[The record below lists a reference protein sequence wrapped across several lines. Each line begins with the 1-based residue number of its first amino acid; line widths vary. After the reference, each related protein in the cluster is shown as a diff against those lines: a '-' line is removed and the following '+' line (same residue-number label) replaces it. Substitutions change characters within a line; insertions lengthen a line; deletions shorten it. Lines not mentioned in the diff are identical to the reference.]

1 MVDSKHQWKAW
12 VYLLPAIILLLIFT
26 VYPIINTVV
35 TAFIYNVEY
44 KPASIQVES
53 VENAEDKYYFYFV
66 DEDTNEKRYMSAV
79 SAEDGS
85 IHMGYVNEPDAAKS
99 AFSYDASF
107 SVWTLTVDEKQYFF
121 AATDDSDADLI
132 EATEENIEMLGQSIY
147 PANLMLNGKIV
158 TKLDPSKPEAEEED
172 PRAALA
178 DALLKFQQAKEAA
191 KKMSFLYPIYSGR
204 LEKDTD
210 EISIDKTFVLDQEVE
225 SLCLAVRRIVTFNEN
240 RPKAERSVFTPMISS
255 PIVPVEVKITGI
267 LNKMSKKKAT
277 SLKELLDE
285 SVSLPDMIA
294 IFLGVLEL
302 IKIRKILIYDT
313 EGTLLGDDA
322 KFVINDNPEDI
333 EKDANG
339 NELYSSDFDRGAEQ
353 IEMNLD
359 NESKGDGE

>member
-1 MVDSKHQWKAW
+1 MD
-12 VYLLPAIILLLIFT
+12 AINYRLETFEGPLDLLLSLIQKNKMS
-26 VYPIINTVV
+26 IDDIQINV
-35 TAFIYNVEY
+35 ICEQYMEY
-44 KPASIQVES
+44 
-53 VENAEDKYYFYFV
+53 
-66 DEDTNEKRYMSAV
+66 
-79 SAEDGS
+79 
-85 IHMGYVNEPDAAKS
+85 
-99 AFSYDASF
+99 
-107 SVWTLTVDEKQYFF
+107 
-121 AATDDSDADLI
+121 I
-132 EATEENIEMLGQSIY
+132 EAAQSLDMELASEFIVM
-147 PANLMLNGKIV
+147 ASELMLIKS
-158 TKLDPSKPEAEEED
+158 KLFLPKPEAEEED

-191 KKMSFLYPIYSGR
+191 KKMSLLYPVYSGR

-322 KFVINDNPEDI
+322 KFVINDNPDDV

>member
-1 MVDSKHQWKAW
+1 MDAISYRLETFEGPLDLLLSLIQKNKMSIDDIQINVICEQYMQYIEEAQSLDMELASEFIVMASELMLIKSKL
-12 VYLLPAIILLLIFT
+12 LLP
-26 VYPIINTVV
+26 
-35 TAFIYNVEY
+35 
-44 KPASIQVES
+44 
-53 VENAEDKYYFYFV
+53 
-66 DEDTNEKRYMSAV
+66 
-79 SAEDGS
+79 
-85 IHMGYVNEPDAAKS
+85 
-99 AFSYDASF
+99 
-107 SVWTLTVDEKQYFF
+107 
-121 AATDDSDADLI
+121 
-132 EATEENIEMLGQSIY
+132 
-147 PANLMLNGKIV
+147 
-158 TKLDPSKPEAEEED
+158 KPEEEEED

-191 KKMSFLYPIYSGR
+191 KKMALLYPVYSGR

-210 EISIDKTFVLDQEVE
+210 EITIDKTFVLDQEVE

-267 LNKMSKKKAT
+267 LNKMAKKKAT
-277 SLKELLDE
+277 SLKELLEE

-322 KFVINDNPEDI
+322 KFIINDNPDDV

-339 NELYSSDFDRGAEQ
+339 NELYSSDFDKGATQ
-353 IEMNLD
+353 IKMNLD
-359 NESKGDGE
+359 SESKGDGE

>member
-1 MVDSKHQWKAW
+1 MDAISYRLETFEGPLDLLLSLIQKNKMSIDDIQINVICEQYMQYIEEAQSLDMELASEFIVMASELMLIKSKL
-12 VYLLPAIILLLIFT
+12 LLP
-26 VYPIINTVV
+26 
-35 TAFIYNVEY
+35 
-44 KPASIQVES
+44 
-53 VENAEDKYYFYFV
+53 
-66 DEDTNEKRYMSAV
+66 
-79 SAEDGS
+79 
-85 IHMGYVNEPDAAKS
+85 
-99 AFSYDASF
+99 
-107 SVWTLTVDEKQYFF
+107 
-121 AATDDSDADLI
+121 
-132 EATEENIEMLGQSIY
+132 
-147 PANLMLNGKIV
+147 
-158 TKLDPSKPEAEEED
+158 KPEAEEED

-191 KKMSFLYPIYSGR
+191 KKMALLYPVYSGR

-225 SLCLAVRRIVTFNEN
+225 SLCLAVRRIITFNEN

-322 KFVINDNPEDI
+322 KFIINDNPDDV

-339 NELYSSDFDRGAEQ
+339 NELYSSDFDKGATQ
-353 IEMNLD
+353 IKMNLD
-359 NESKGDGE
+359 SESKGDGE